1 MKRYPGLHYSV
12 LQKAL
17 RDKNIK
23 LNGKVLTED
32 MSLLEGDIIN
42 ISLPDSQLFGKPELD
57 IVYEDD
63 HVFLV
68 NKPLDLVC
76 NGENSLEKNVSLY
89 CETAVFCCFPLD
101 TAIGGVVLFAKSKQA
116 SADILRA
123 IKNHEIHR
131 IYHCLVKGRPEKE
144 TGELLGYAVKQ
155 SRFVTKIYPTNA
167 KGGAIVHLRYQL
179 IQYQEGDDYSLL
191 EVDQVDGSLSL
202 LRFQLASFGCPILGD
217 DKYGDRGFN
226 RRHQAGQKALWSVGF
241 RFALGPYNRLKY
253 LNTLDIITKNY
264 VFDYR

>member
-1 MKRYPGLHYSV
+1 MKKYPGLHYSV

-17 RDKNIK
+17 REKNVK

-32 MSLLEGDIIN
+32 ISLLEGDVIT
-42 ISLPDSQLFGKPELD
+42 ISLPDSQLYSKPDLD

-63 HVFLV
+63 HVLIV
-68 NKPLDLVC
+68 NKPLDVVC
-76 NGENSLEKNVSLY
+76 QGENSLEKSTALY
-89 CETAVFCCFPLD
+89 CDAPVFCCFPLD

-116 SADILRA
+116 GIEIQRA
-123 IKNHEIHR
+123 QKSNEIHR
-131 IYHCLVKGRPEKE
+131 IYHCLVKGKPEKE
-144 TGELLGYAVKQ
+144 TGELKGYAVKQ

-167 KGGAIVHLRYQL
+167 KGGSLVNLSYQL
-179 IQYQEGDDYSLL
+179 KQYQEGDDYSLL
-191 EVDQVDGSLSL
+191 EVDQIEGSLSL
-202 LRFQLASFGCPILGD
+202 LRFQLASFGSPVMGD

-241 RFALGPYNRLKY
+241 RFHLSQHNRLRY
-253 LNTLDIITKNY
+253 LNTIDTVTKNY